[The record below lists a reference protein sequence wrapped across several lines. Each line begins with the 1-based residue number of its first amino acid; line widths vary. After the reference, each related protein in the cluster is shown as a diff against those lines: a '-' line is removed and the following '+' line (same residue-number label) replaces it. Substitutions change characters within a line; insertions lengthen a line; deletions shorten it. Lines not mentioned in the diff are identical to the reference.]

1 MIPRRILFIAEGQL
15 GDLLLLTPA
24 LRAVRTSFP
33 STHISL
39 LLVER
44 RGSSASSAI
53 LTGPMQ
59 PDDDSPVGRSGSVD
73 SVLVLRRHLLRSRH
87 GVARLRAEWEV
98 VRAVRGGG
106 FDTVV
111 CTFPEDRFALYA
123 LASGASI
130 RVGQREQGLSWLL
143 SVRPETRKEQRGV
156 REYYCD
162 LVRAIGA
169 RVASVETMYA
179 VPTEARRWAA
189 GTLARAGVRTTDR
202 LVLIHP
208 GATGDYKIWPPDRFA
223 ALADRMGRL
232 KGVRLVLAHGPM
244 DRRVVDAICGA
255 AQRRIPVIDS
265 GGKLSHL
272 AALMERSR
280 LCITNDSGPR
290 HLAVAV
296 GVPSLALFR
305 QHHDREWKVYEESPR
320 CVTLA
325 GGERCSSCPD
335 GICNDRIPPGELFGS
350 ECLRQVSLDAVV
362 TRAAAMLGRSRN
374 PHPSR

>member
-33 STHISL
+33 SAHISL

-44 RGSSASSAI
+44 RGAFVSSAI
-53 LTGPMQ
+53 LSGPVQ
-59 PDDDSPVGRSGSVD
+59 PDDDSPVGRSGGVD
-73 SVLVLRRHLLRSRH
+73 SVLVLRRHVLRSRH
-87 GVARLRAEWEV
+87 GAARLRAEWEV
-98 VRAVRGGG
+98 VKAVRRGA

-143 SVRPETRKEQRGV
+143 SVRPEIRKEQRGV

-169 RVASVETMYA
+169 RVASVETSYA

-189 GTLARAGVRTTDR
+189 GILARARVRTTDR

-223 ALADRMGRL
+223 ALADGLGRL
-232 KGVRLVLAHGPM
+232 KGVRPVLAHGPM

-255 AQRRIPVIDS
+255 ARRRIPVIDS
-265 GGKLSHL
+265 GGKLSRL

-305 QHHDREWKVYEESPR
+305 QHHDREWKVYAESPR

-325 GGERCSSCPD
+325 GGERCASCPE
-335 GICNDRIPPGELFGS
+335 GVCYDRIPPGELFGS
-350 ECLRQVSLDAVV
+350 ECLRQVSVEAVV
-362 TRAAAMLGRSRN
+362 TRATAMLGLSRN
-374 PHPSR
+374 VRPSR